1 MTLTPLPP
9 LAGSGRRGA
18 GNAGNIA
25 FSTRGRAA
33 LVRAAMFLRSVSRLF
48 LCLPLVLAL
57 GSCGGEPDPAP
68 GGGAYNRETP
78 PAGNAP
84 IPNLAPPSVF
94 AESAIVIDAAT
105 GHVLYAKNAD
115 QTRPV
120 ASTQKILTALVAL
133 DAGPLSKPVTITSDD
148 TRCEPTKLY
157 LRPGE
162 TYTRAD
168 LLKVLMVKSANDV
181 ARALARDIG
190 GSQEGFSAMMNRK
203 AAQLGMRR
211 SHFINPNGLPA
222 EGQYSTARDIA
233 IASRHAYRSSA
244 IRSWVNTE
252 SYSFVFNNGRTLR
265 LENTNKLLK
274 RVPYCNGMKTGTTN
288 LAGRCLVSTGEL
300 NGRAAIVVV
309 LKSNS
314 THIWS
319 DSERLLR
326 WALETPHR

>member
-1 MTLTPLPP
+1 M
-9 LAGSGRRGA
+9 
-18 GNAGNIA
+18 
-25 FSTRGRAA
+25 
-33 LVRAAMFLRSVSRLF
+33 
-48 LCLPLVLAL
+48 LAL
-57 GSCGGEPDPAP
+57 SSCGGEPEPRPRP
-68 GGGAYNRETP
+68 GGSAYTEQTP
-78 PAGNAP
+78 PAGNSA
-84 IPNLAPPSVF
+84 IPNQAPPSVYG
-94 AESAIVIDAAT
+94 ESAIVIDARS
-105 GHVLYAKNAD
+105 GRVLYAKNAD
-115 QTRPV
+115 QIRPV

-133 DAGPLSKPVTITSDD
+133 DAGPLSKPVTITVDD

-181 ARALARDIG
+181 ARAIARDIG

-211 SHFINPNGLPA
+211 SRFLNPSGLPA
-222 EGQYSTARDIA
+222 DGQYSTARDIA
-233 IASRHAYRSSA
+233 IAARHAYRSPT
-244 IRSWVNTE
+244 IRSWVNTRD
-252 SYSFVFNNGRTLR
+252 YRFVFAHGRSVH

-288 LAGRCLVSTGEL
+288 LAGRCLVATGEL

-319 DSERLLR
+319 DSEKLLR
-326 WALETPHR
+326 WALETPQV

>member
-1 MTLTPLPP
+1 MAPR
-9 LAGSGRRGA
+9 SGGNPDRD

-25 FSTRGRAA
+25 FSHGGRAA
-33 LVRAAMFLRSVSRLF
+33 LVRAAMLPRSLSRFLL
-48 LCLPLVLAL
+48 LVPFVMAL
-57 GSCGGEPDPAP
+57 SSCGGEPDPTP
-68 GGGAYNRETP
+68 GGGPYAAETP
-78 PAGNAP
+78 PAGNVA
-84 IPNLAPPSVF
+84 IPNLAPPSVY
-94 AESAIVIDAAT
+94 AESAIVIDAAS
-105 GHVLYAKNAD
+105 GRVLYAKNAD
-115 QTRPV
+115 QMRPV

-133 DAGPLSKPVTITSDD
+133 DAGPLSKPVTITADD

-168 LLKVLMVKSANDV
+168 LLRVLMVKSANDV

-222 EGQYSTARDIA
+222 DGQYSTARDIA

-244 IRSWVNTE
+244 IRSWVNTQ
-252 SYSFVFNNGRTLR
+252 SYSFVFNNGRSLR

-314 THIWS
+314 THIWN
-319 DSERLLR
+319 DSEKLLR
-326 WALETPHR
+326 WALETPHQ